1 MFVLCTVAAVRHFVR
16 SHLEDPQLS
25 FYLCK
30 CHLIFPLINHEL
42 ISRRNASLQLLLSR
56 LDVYMKPYICAFTPG
71 QKIMIPAFLKVVY
84 RFFQHFCHYNQYWV
98 NKAHAYYYS

>member
-30 CHLIFPLINHEL
+30 CHLIFPLINHDL
-42 ISRRNASLQLLLSR
+42 ISRINA
-56 LDVYMKPYICAFTPG
+56 
-71 QKIMIPAFLKVVY
+71 IPAAPFVKVRCVY
-84 RFFQHFCHYNQYWV
+84 ETVYLCFHTWTENNDSSLF
-98 NKAHAYYYS
+98 